1 MDTPLVKRAA
11 NGTLLPGSCLNPGGR
26 PRAAIEEVREI
37 LSQHKDE
44 LVDTLLQLLRSDDE
58 AIRLAAVKEGFD
70 RLLGKAPLAVDSTSS
85 SRVEHDIG
93 MLYLTALKAANEMP
107 DCRAP
112 VDVAP
117 APDAGNGGAIEW

>member
-1 MDTPLVKRAA
+1 MNTHLVRRAPD
-11 NGTLLPGSCLNPGGR
+11 GKLLAGSVLNPGGR

-37 LSQHKDE
+37 LGQHKDE